1 MRFIVCLP
9 LICLTHGRVSARPG
23 FNGPAARYHSLNRY
37 EAESSE
43 CASHKDV
50 LVKAP
55 RGNIFQSLTDQ
66 EYANVTAYLHKQEGL
81 NLTAIVN
88 STSWD
93 NVIVSLDLL
102 QPNKTDALTYL
113 EGNGPAPTRY
123 ARATLQFNSQVQPY
137 IQEYMVGP
145 LPVKEGSTKHEEL
158 NYMFT
163 SGRGRINVY
172 NADSEA
178 IATFNLLVGADIQN
192 ITQKLLNGTAAGAE
206 DDNLLIAGSD
216 PLIHHGDRV
225 YQWNEFYSAH
235 TGEFFSETILP
246 TSLQF
251 KVDITGRD
259 PSKWK
264 VVGWYY
270 DGNYWP
276 ATTEFKEAAETLE
289 RKPRPNVDGLWTST
303 DQQGGKLPLDHL
315 YPPTAVQPD
324 GPRFRLDREENYVEW
339 MDFSFFISNH
349 KETGLQLH
357 DVRYRGERIIYE
369 LGLQEAMAHY
379 ASQDPLHASSAYLD
393 SSYGIGT
400 SQWNLVDAFDC
411 PSHSTYLNTSFY
423 ISEMTHI
430 HPNSLCLFEHD
441 TEYPIQRHL
450 TGTHVSATKNIVFN
464 VRSVSTVGNYDY
476 LFEYTFHYD
485 GSISVTVRASGYI
498 QGAFWSGDGDY
509 GFHIHDNLSGSMH
522 DHVINF
528 KLDLDIKGRKN
539 SLFKTEFVPITKV

>member
-9 LICLTHGRVSARPG
+9 LICLTLGQVSARPG
-23 FNGPAARYHSLNRY
+23 FDGPAARYHSLNRY
-37 EAESSE
+37 EPKSSQ
-43 CASHKDV
+43 CAPNSDV
-50 LVKAP
+50 AVKAP
-55 RGNIFQSLTDQ
+55 WKNIFQSLTDQ
-66 EYANVTAYLHKQEGL
+66 EYADVTAYLHKQGEL

-123 ARATLQFNSQVQPY
+123 ARATLQFNSQLQPY

-145 LPVKEGSTKHEEL
+145 LPVQEGSTKYEEL

-178 IATFNLLVGADIQN
+178 VATFNLLVGADIQN
-192 ITQKLLNGTAAGAE
+192 ITKKLLNGTAAGAE

-216 PLIHHGDRV
+216 PLIHHADRV

-276 ATTEFKEAAETLE
+276 TTTEFKKAAETLE
-289 RKPRPNVDGLWTST
+289 RKPGPNIDGLWTST

-324 GPRFRLDREENYVEW
+324 GPRFRLDREENYIEW

-393 SSYGIGT
+393 TSYGIGT

-423 ISEMTHI
+423 ISETTHI

-464 VRSVSTVGNYDY
+464 IRSVSTVGNYDY

-539 SLFKTEFVPITKV
+539 SLLKTEFVPITKV